1 MMRWI
6 VGQSLR
12 FRYLLAFAAA
22 ALIVFG
28 IDRVRDMRV
37 DVFPEFAPPLV
48 EVQTEAQGLSTEE
61 VEGLI
66 TVPLEEGLRSTPNLE
81 TMRSKSVPGLSAIVL
96 YFERGT
102 DLIEARQLVQE
113 RLATVTSLLP
123 NVARPP
129 VVLQPLSATSR
140 TMKIGVSSSSLS
152 LIELSEVYRWK
163 IRPRLL
169 AVEGVA
175 NVAVWGMRKRQL
187 QIQVDPERLRAY
199 GVTMDQALEETAG
212 ALSVGLLSYKDG
224 SRTGTGGFIDS
235 PEQRLQVR
243 HVLPVTTAEDMGRVT
258 LKASDGSTVLLSQ
271 VADVVEGHPPM
282 IGDGIVNDGPGLL
295 LVVEKFPWANT
306 LQVTKGV
313 EEALEVM
320 KPGLQGI
327 EIDSTI
333 FRPATFIDVSLDN
346 LTRALLLGSVL
357 VVVVLFAFLYEW
369 RAALISVVAIPLSL
383 LSAGLVLYFY
393 GATINTMILAGFVIA
408 LGEVVDD
415 AIIDIENI
423 MRRLRENRR
432 SSQPRSAAAVI
443 FSASLEIRSAVVYA
457 TLIIVLAISPV
468 FFMTGLSGA
477 FFQPLAMAYALALLA
492 SMVVALT
499 ITPAL
504 SLILL
509 SKAPLERRES
519 PLVLWLQRVYTAALA
534 RLTAHPRRI
543 IAGIGGAVLLGAV
556 ALPFLGQSLLPDF
569 KERDFLMHW
578 LTKPGTSY
586 PEMNRI
592 TIASSKEL
600 RAIPGVR
607 NFGAHVGRAVQS
619 DEVVGIYFTENWI
632 SVDPK
637 ADYDATLAKVQ
648 EVVDGYP
655 GLYRDVQTYLKER
668 IREVLTGS
676 SEAVVVRI
684 AGPELATLRSTAA
697 EVKEAL
703 SGVEGLIDLH
713 VELQE
718 EIPHIA
724 IQVNLAAA
732 QQYGIKPGDVR
743 RSASA
748 LIAGVEVSDIYLPA
762 QLYDV
767 FVWGVPATRHSLTSV
782 RELLIDTPTG
792 GYVRLEDIA
801 DVRILPTPNVIK
813 RQDGTRRIDVGG
825 NVRGR
830 DLGSVVA
837 DVKDRLQKVKFPLE
851 YNPELVGEYAERQA
865 AQNRLLWHAVL
876 AAITIF
882 FLLQACFGSW
892 RLATVAYVALPSA
905 LVGGV
910 IATFL
915 SDGVVSLGS
924 LVGFLTVLGIASRN
938 AILLINHYQHLERE
952 EGEVFG
958 PELILRGARERLRPI
973 LMTALTTGL
982 AISPLVVL
990 GRIPGH
996 EIEHPM
1002 AVVILGGL
1010 VTSTLLNLFV
1020 MPMLYARFGGEARAA
1035 ARSPLSKPGAV
1046 GSAG

>member
-22 ALIVFG
+22 ALILFG

-48 EVQTEAQGLSTEE
+48 EVQTEADGLSTEE
-61 VEGLI
+61 VEGLV

-96 YFERGT
+96 YFKRGT
-102 DLIEARQLVQE
+102 NIIAARQLVEE
-113 RLATVTSLLP
+113 RLASVTSLLP

-129 VVLQPLSATSR
+129 IVLQPLSATSR
-140 TMKIGVSSSSLS
+140 TMKIGLSSNSLS
-152 LIELSEVYRWK
+152 LVDMSEVYRWK
-163 IRPRLL
+163 IRPRLMG
-169 AVEGVA
+169 VEGVA
-175 NVAVWGMRKRQL
+175 NVAVWGLRKRQL
-187 QIQVDPERLRAY
+187 QVQVDPERLRAY
-199 GVTMDQALEETAG
+199 GVTMDQAVEETAD

-243 HVLPVTTAEDMGRVT
+243 HVLPVATAEEMARVT
-258 LKASDGSTVLLSQ
+258 LQSNDGSTVRLSQ
-271 VADVVEGHPPM
+271 VADVVESHPPM

-306 LQVTKGV
+306 LEVTRGV
-313 EEALEVM
+313 EEALELM

-333 FRPATFIDVSLDN
+333 FRPATFIELSLDN
-346 LTRALLLGSVL
+346 LTRALLLGSLL

-369 RAALISVVAIPLSL
+369 RAALISLVAIPLSL
-383 LSAGLVLYFY
+383 LTAGLVLYFH

-432 SSQPRSAAAVI
+432 SGQPRSAVAVI

-519 PLVLWLQRVYTAALA
+519 PLVLWLQRAYAAA
-534 RLTAHPRRI
+534 FTRLTAHPRAI
-543 IAGIGGAVLLGAV
+543 VAGIGGAVLLGVV

-600 RAIPGVR
+600 RSIPGVR

-637 ADYDATLAKVQ
+637 ADYDKTLAKVQ

-676 SEAVVVRI
+676 SEAIVVRI
-684 AGPELATLRSTAA
+684 TGPELGTLRNTAA

-703 SGVEGLIDLH
+703 SDVEGLIDLH

-724 IQVNLAAA
+724 VQVDLAAA
-732 QQYGIKPGDVR
+732 QPYGIKPGDVR
-743 RSASA
+743 RAASTHV
-748 LIAGVEVSDIYLPA
+748 AGLEVSDIYLPA

-767 FVWGVPATRHSLTSV
+767 FVWGVPSTRHSLTSV
-782 RELLIDTPTG
+782 RELLIDAPVG

-813 RQDGTRRIDVGG
+813 RQDGTRRIDVSG

-837 DVKDRLQKVKFPLE
+837 DVKERLQKVHFPLE
-851 YNPELVGEYAERQA
+851 YNPEVVGEYAEREA
-865 AQNRLLWHAVL
+865 AQSRLLWHAVL
-876 AAITIF
+876 AAIVIF

-892 RLATVAYVALPSA
+892 RLAVVAYIALPSA

-910 IATFL
+910 FATL
-915 SDGVVSLGS
+915 MADGVVSLGS

-958 PELILRGARERLRPI
+958 PGLILRGARERLRPI

-1020 MPMLYARFGGEARAA
+1020 MPLLYARFGARGANAFANSAA
-1035 ARSPLSKPGAV
+1035 LQV
-1046 GSAG
+1046 H

>member
-1 MMRWI
+1 MMRWV

-12 FRYLLAFAAA
+12 FRFLLAFAAA
-22 ALIVFG
+22 ALIFFG

-48 EVQTEAQGLSTEE
+48 EVQTNAEGLSTEE

-96 YFERGT
+96 YFKRGT
-102 DLIEARQLVQE
+102 DLIAARQLVQE

-129 VVLQPLSATSR
+129 IIMQPLSATSR
-140 TMKIGVSSSSLS
+140 TMKIGVSSNTLS
-152 LIELSEVYRWK
+152 LVEMSEVYRWK

-169 AVEGVA
+169 RVEGVA
-175 NVAVWGMRKRQL
+175 NVAAWGMRKRQL
-187 QIQVDPERLRAY
+187 QVQVDPERLRAY
-199 GVTMDQALEETAG
+199 DVTMDQAIEETSD

-224 SRTGTGGFIDS
+224 STTGTGGFIDS
-235 PEQRLQVR
+235 PSGRLQVR
-243 HVLPVTTAEDMGRVT
+243 HVLPVTTAEDLARVT
-258 LKASDGSTVLLSQ
+258 LQSNDGSSVLLSQ

-306 LQVTKGV
+306 LEVTKEV

-320 KPGLQGI
+320 KPGLPGI

-333 FRPATFIDVSLDN
+333 FRPATFIELSLEN
-346 LTRALLLGSVL
+346 LTRALLLGSLL
-357 VVVVLFAFLYEW
+357 VIVVLFAFLYEW

-393 GATINTMILAGFVIA
+393 GASINTMILAGFVIA

-432 SSQPRSAAAVI
+432 SSQPRSAAAII

-519 PLVLWLQRVYTAALA
+519 PVVLWLQRVYAAAFA
-534 RLTAHPRRI
+534 RLNARPRAI
-543 IAGIGGAVLLGAV
+543 VAGIGGAVLLGVV
-556 ALPFLGQSLLPDF
+556 ALPFLGQTLLPDF

-607 NFGAHVGRAVQS
+607 NFGAHVGQAVAS

-637 ADYDATLAKVQ
+637 ADYDQTLARVQ

-684 AGPELATLRSTAA
+684 AGPELATLRNTAA
-697 EVKEAL
+697 QVKEAL
-703 SGVEGLIDLH
+703 SDVEGLVDLH

-724 IQVNLAAA
+724 VQVNLTNA

-743 RSASA
+743 RAA
-748 LIAGVEVSDIYLPA
+748 ATLIAGLEVSDIYLPA

-767 FVWGVPATRHSLTSV
+767 FVWSVPATRHSLTSV
-782 RELLIDTPTG
+782 RELLIDTPGG

-801 DVRILPTPNVIK
+801 DVQVLPTPNVIK
-813 RQDGTRRIDVGG
+813 RENGTRRIDVGG
-825 NVRGR
+825 NVKGR

-837 DVKDRLQKVKFPLE
+837 DVKDRLQKVNFPLE
-851 YNPELVGEYAERQA
+851 YNPELVGEYAEREA

-876 AAITIF
+876 AAVAIF

-892 RLATVAYVALPSA
+892 RLAAVAYVALPSA

-915 SDGVVSLGS
+915 SDGVISLGS

-958 PELILRGARERLRPI
+958 PALILRGARERLRPI

-1020 MPMLYARFGGEARAA
+1020 MPMLYARFGGEARATA
-1035 ARSPLSKPGAV
+1035 PSPLRRPGV
-1046 GSAG
+1046 IGSAS

>member
-12 FRYLLAFAAA
+12 FRYLLAFTAA
-22 ALIVFG
+22 ALILFG

-48 EVQTEAQGLSTEE
+48 EVQTEADGLSTEE

-96 YFERGT
+96 YFKRGS
-102 DLIEARQLVQE
+102 DLIAARQLVQE

-129 VVLQPLSATSR
+129 IVLQPLSATSR
-140 TMKIGVSSSSLS
+140 TMKIGVSSNTLS
-152 LIELSEVYRWK
+152 LIEMSEVYRWK

-169 AVEGVA
+169 SVEGVA
-175 NVAVWGMRKRQL
+175 NVAAWGMRKRQL
-187 QIQVDPERLRAY
+187 QVQVDPERLRAY
-199 GVTMDQALEETAG
+199 GVTLDHAIEETSD

-235 PEQRLQVR
+235 PSERLQVR
-243 HVLPVTTAEDMGRVT
+243 HVLPVTTAEDLARVT
-258 LKASDGSTVLLSQ
+258 LQSDDGSTVLLSQ
-271 VADVVEGHPPM
+271 VAEVVEGHPPM

-306 LQVTKGV
+306 LEVTKKV
-313 EEALEVM
+313 EDALELM
-320 KPGLQGI
+320 KPGLPGI

-333 FRPATFIDVSLDN
+333 FRPATFIELSLDN
-346 LTRALLLGSVL
+346 LTRAMLLGSLL

-432 SSQPRSAAAVI
+432 SSQPRSAAAII

-519 PLVLWLQRVYTAALA
+519 PLVLWLQRGYAAAFA
-534 RLTAHPRRI
+534 RFNARPRAI
-543 IAGIGGAVLLGAV
+543 AAGIGGAVLLGVV

-607 NFGAHVGRAVQS
+607 NFGAHVGRAVAS

-637 ADYDATLAKVQ
+637 ADYDETLAKVQ

-676 SEAVVVRI
+676 SEAIVVRI
-684 AGPELATLRSTAA
+684 AGPELATLRNTAA

-703 SGVEGLIDLH
+703 SSVDGLIDLH

-724 IQVNLAAA
+724 VQVNLTEA

-743 RSASA
+743 RAA
-748 LIAGVEVSDIYLPA
+748 ATLIAGLEVSDIYLPA

-767 FVWGVPATRHSLTSV
+767 SVWSVPTTRHSLTSV
-782 RELLIDTPTG
+782 RELLIDTPVG

-801 DVRILPTPNVIK
+801 DVQVLPTPNVIK

-837 DVKDRLQKVKFPLE
+837 DVRDRLQKVKFPLE
-851 YNPELVGEYAERQA
+851 YNPELVGEYAEREA

-876 AAITIF
+876 AAIAIF

-892 RLATVAYVALPSA
+892 RLAAVAYVALPSA

-910 IATFL
+910 LATFL
-915 SDGVVSLGS
+915 AEGVVSLGS

-958 PELILRGARERLRPI
+958 PALILRGAKERLRPI

-1020 MPMLYARFGGEARAA
+1020 MPMLYARFGARGASTLTRSPFARAI
-1035 ARSPLSKPGAV
+1035 V
-1046 GSAG
+1046 E

>member
-1 MMRWI
+1 MRWI
-6 VGQSLR
+6 IEQSLR
-12 FRYLLAFAAA
+12 FRFLLAFGAA
-22 ALIVFG
+22 ALILFG
-28 IDRVRDMRV
+28 IDRVHSMRV

-48 EVQTEAQGLSTEE
+48 EVQTEAQGLSTAE

-66 TVPLEEGLRSTPNLE
+66 TVPLEEAFRGTPRLD
-81 TMRSKSVPGLSAIVL
+81 TMRSRSVPGLSAIVL

-102 DLIEARQLVQE
+102 DLMRARQLVQE
-113 RLATVTSLLP
+113 RLDSVASLLP

-140 TMKIGVSSSSLS
+140 TMKIGLRSDSLS
-152 LIELSEVYRWK
+152 LVEMSEIYRWK
-163 IRPRLL
+163 IRPRLMG
-169 AVEGVA
+169 VDGVA

-187 QIQVDPERLRAY
+187 QVQVDPERLRAY
-199 GVTMDQALEETAG
+199 GVTLDQAIEETSN
-212 ALSVGLLSYKDG
+212 ALAVGLLAYKDG
-224 SRTGTGGFIDS
+224 AKTGTGGFIDS
-235 PEQRLQVR
+235 PAQRLQVR
-243 HVLPVTTAEDMGRVT
+243 HVLPVTTSEELARVI
-258 LKASDGSTVLLSQ
+258 LRSSDGSSVRLSQ
-271 VADVVEGHPPM
+271 VADVVEGYPPM

-306 LQVTKGV
+306 LEVTKGV
-313 EEALEVM
+313 ERALELM
-320 KPGLQGI
+320 KPGLSGI

-333 FRPATFIDVSLDN
+333 FRPATFIELSIDN
-346 LTRALLLGSVL
+346 LTRALLLGSLL

-369 RAALISVVAIPLSL
+369 RAALISLVAIPLSL
-383 LSAGLVLYFY
+383 LSAGLVLYFH

-423 MRRLRENRR
+423 MRRLRENRQASR
-432 SSQPRSAAAVI
+432 PRSTASII
-443 FSASLEIRSAVVYA
+443 FSASVEIRSAVVYA

-477 FFQPLAMAYALALLA
+477 FFRPLAMAYALALLA

-509 SKAPLERRES
+509 SRTPLRRRES
-519 PLVLWLQRVYTAALA
+519 PLVRWMQGIYEAAFSRVAAS
-534 RLTAHPRRI
+534 PR
-543 IAGIGGAVLLGAV
+543 AVTCGIGGAMLLGVAV
-556 ALPFLGQSLLPDF
+556 LPLLGQSLLPDF

-600 RAIPGVR
+600 RSIPGVR

-632 SVDPK
+632 SIDPE
-637 ADYDATLAKVQ
+637 ADYDETLAKVQ

-676 SEAVVVRI
+676 SEALVVRI
-684 AGPELATLRSTAA
+684 AGPELDILHRTAA

-724 IQVNLAAA
+724 IEVDLGAARR
-732 QQYGIKPGDVR
+732 YGIKPGDVR
-743 RSASA
+743 RAA
-748 LIAGVEVSDIYLPA
+748 ATLIAGLEVSDIYLPA

-767 FVWGVPATRHSLTSV
+767 TVWGVPSARHSLTSV
-782 RELLIDTPTG
+782 RELLIDTPG
-792 GYVRLEDIA
+792 GGHVRLEDVA

-813 RQDGTRRIDVGG
+813 RQDGSRRIDVSG
-825 NVRGR
+825 NVSGR

-837 DVKDRLQKVKFPLE
+837 DVERRLRQVRFPLE
-851 YNPELVGEYAERQA
+851 YNAELVGEYAEREA
-865 AQNRLLWHAVL
+865 AQSRLFWYAIL
-876 AAITIF
+876 AAILIF

-892 RLATVAYVALPSA
+892 RLAAVAYIALPSA
-905 LVGGV
+905 LIGGV
-910 IATFL
+910 LATFL
-915 SDGVVSLGS
+915 ADGVVSLGS

-938 AILLINHYQHLERE
+938 AILLINHYQHLEAE

-958 PELILRGARERLRPI
+958 PGLILRGAKERLRPI
-973 LMTALTTGL
+973 MMTALTTGL

-996 EIEHPM
+996 EIEYPM

-1020 MPMLYARFGGEARAA
+1020 TPLLYARFGARGANAFANPAA
-1035 ARSPLSKPGAV
+1035 LQV
-1046 GSAG
+1046 H